1 MIVQVEKFMRKWN
14 MVPEG
19 SRVLVGVSGGADSVC
34 LCLILYELSTKMNF
48 SLEVIHVEHGIR
60 GEESKNDAVFVK
72 QLCKQRGIVCH
83 IRNVD
88 VPRYA
93 KIHHLGEEEAAR
105 ILRYQ
110 VFADAAGQDR
120 NVRIALAHHME
131 DNAETMLFQLIRG
144 SGLDGLCG
152 MRPQRTG
159 TNGEIYIRPFLQCS
173 REQIEQFLE
182 ERGQEYCTDSTNA
195 NESYSRNRMRKRV
208 LPELIQMN
216 PQAVQHMQTAMEQ
229 LQQVRDYLEEETVS
243 LEKKFISGER
253 KNVKLDTDGLAEL
266 SQAVRMRLIRKAVWK
281 AAGACKDITA
291 AHLQAVADL
300 LEKQTGRYVK
310 LPYGLTATRVYNVIE
325 IMGKRKETEKICLP
339 IDTDRLP
346 ENLLAGEWKF
356 SFKKFLYDGNTD
368 KIPRKMYTKWFD
380 YDKINSK
387 LTIRNPRPGDFFVLD
402 DKGHKKKLSRY
413 YMDEKIAKERR
424 DRQLVLADGSHVI
437 WAVPNRI
444 SAACKINQNT
454 KYVLV
459 VTKERI
465 RHERRNQRLD

>member
-19 SRVLVGVSGGADSVC
+19 GRVLVGVSGGADSVC

-60 GEESKNDAVFVK
+60 GEESKNDAVFVE

-182 ERGQEYCTDSTNA
+182 ERGQGYCMDSTNA

-346 ENLLAGEWKF
+346 EICWLVNGNFRLKSFCMMGIPIKF
-356 SFKKFLYDGNTD
+356 HEKC
-368 KIPRKMYTKWFD
+368 
-380 YDKINSK
+380 
-387 LTIRNPRPGDFFVLD
+387 IRNGLI
-402 DKGHKKKLSRY
+402 
-413 YMDEKIAKERR
+413 M
-424 DRQLVLADGSHVI
+424 
-437 WAVPNRI
+437 
-444 SAACKINQNT
+444 
-454 KYVLV
+454 
-459 VTKERI
+459 I
-465 RHERRNQRLD
+465 R

>member
-1 MIVQVEKFMRKWN
+1 MWN
-14 MVPEG
+14 DRGNAMQKKGMELEG
-19 SRVLVGVSGGADSVC
+19 LVKSGDVVLAGVSGGADSVC
-34 LCLILYELSTKMNF
+34 LLLML
-48 SLEVIHVEHGIR
+48 LEYRKHCDFFLEAVHVEHGIR
-60 GEESKNDAVFVK
+60 GDASRRDAAFVK
-72 QLCKQRGIVCH
+72 RLCEKRGVCCR
-83 IRNVD
+83 IYPVD
-88 VPRYA
+88 VPAYA
-93 KIHHLGEEEAAR
+93 KGHGLGVEEAAR
-105 ILRYQ
+105 KLRYEC
-110 VFADAAGQDR
+110 FREAAEDYDGR
-120 NVRIALAHHME
+120 PVKIALAHHAD

-182 ERGQEYCTDSTNA
+182 ERGQGYCMDSTNA

-380 YDKINSK
+380 YDKIKDS
-387 LTIRNPRPGDFFVLD
+387 LAIRNRRKGDYFVLD
-402 DKGHKKKLSRY
+402 AAGHHKKLEDY
-413 YMDEKIAKERR
+413 FVNEKIPASHR
-424 DRQLVLADGSHVI
+424 DEQLLLAGEDEIFWIVGGRMAYGTGISDATRWVLEITASNSSH
-437 WAVPNRI
+437 
-444 SAACKINQNT
+444 
-454 KYVLV
+454 
-459 VTKERI
+459 
-465 RHERRNQRLD
+465 

>member
-19 SRVLVGVSGGADSVC
+19 GRVLVGVSGGADSVC

-60 GEESKNDAVFVK
+60 GEESKNDAVFVE

-182 ERGQEYCTDSTNA
+182 ERGQGYCMDSTNA

-310 LPYGLTATRVYNVIE
+310 LPY
-325 IMGKRKETEKICLP
+325 
-339 IDTDRLP
+339 
-346 ENLLAGEWKF
+346 EWKF
-356 SFKKFLYDGNTD
+356 SFKKFPYDGNTD

-380 YDKINSK
+380 YDKIKDS
-387 LTIRNPRPGDFFVLD
+387 LAIRNRRKGDYFVLD
-402 DKGHKKKLSRY
+402 AAGHHKKLEDY
-413 YMDEKIAKERR
+413 FVNEKIPASHR
-424 DRQLVLADGSHVI
+424 DEQLLLAGEDEIFWIVGGRMAYGTGISDATRWVLEITASNSSH
-437 WAVPNRI
+437 
-444 SAACKINQNT
+444 
-454 KYVLV
+454 
-459 VTKERI
+459 
-465 RHERRNQRLD
+465 

>member
-1 MIVQVEKFMRKWN
+1 MIRQVEKFMKTWN

-19 SRVLVGVSGGADSVC
+19 SRVLAGVSGGADSVC
-34 LCLILYELSTKMNF
+34 LCLILKELSTKMNF

-60 GEESKNDAVFVK
+60 GEESRKDAAFVEH
-72 QLCKQRGIVCH
+72 LCKNLGIVCH

-88 VPRYA
+88 VLHYA
-93 KIHHLGEEEAAR
+93 DMHHLGEEEAAR

-110 VFADAAGQDR
+110 VFADVAGKDR

-173 REQIEQFLE
+173 REQIEQFLSA
-182 ERGQEYCTDSTNA
+182 RGQAYCTDSTNA
-195 NESYSRNRMRKRV
+195 DESYSRNRMRKRV

-243 LEKKFISGER
+243 LEKTLLSGE
-253 KNVKLDTDGLAEL
+253 KGNVKLCVGGLTEL
-266 SQAVRMRLIRKAVWK
+266 PQAIRMRLIRKAVWK

-300 LEKQTGRYVK
+300 LEKQTGKYVE
-310 LPYGLTATRVYNVIE
+310 LPYGLTAARVYDVIE
-325 IMGKRKETEKICLP
+325 IMGKRKETEKICVEV
-339 IDTDRLP
+339 DTVQLP
-346 ENLLAGEWKF
+346 ENLQVGTWKF
-356 SFKKFLYDGNTD
+356 SFQKFPYDGNTD

-380 YDKINSK
+380 YDKIKDS
-387 LTIRNPRPGDFFVLD
+387 LAIRNRRKGDYFVLD
-402 DKGHKKKLSRY
+402 AMGHHKKLEDY
-413 YMDEKIAKERR
+413 FVNEKIPAWRR
-424 DRQLVLADGSHVI
+424 DEQLLLAGEDEIFWIVGGRMAYGTGISDTTRWVLEITASNSH
-437 WAVPNRI
+437 
-444 SAACKINQNT
+444 
-454 KYVLV
+454 
-459 VTKERI
+459 
-465 RHERRNQRLD
+465 

>member
-19 SRVLVGVSGGADSVC
+19 GRVLVGVSGGADSVC

-60 GEESKNDAVFVK
+60 GEESKNDAVFVE

-110 VFADAAGQDR
+110 VFADVAGQDR

-182 ERGQEYCTDSTNA
+182 ERGQGYCMDSTNA

-380 YDKINSK
+380 YDKIKSAICLRHRREGDY
-387 LTIRNPRPGDFFVLD
+387 LTVTSSG
-402 DKGHKKKLSRY
+402 GHKRLQDY
-413 YMDEKIAKERR
+413 FVNEKVPRKQR
-424 DRQLVLADGSHVI
+424 DCVPLVCEGSHVI
-437 WAVPNRI
+437 WAIGYRI
-444 SAACKINQNT
+444 STHYKIDEHT
-454 KYVLV
+454 KRILKIQVL
-459 VTKERI
+459 E
-465 RHERRNQRLD
+465 ENDYE

>member
-1 MIVQVEKFMRKWN
+1 MPKYIIW
-14 MVPEG
+14 
-19 SRVLVGVSGGADSVC
+19 
-34 LCLILYELSTKMNF
+34 
-48 SLEVIHVEHGIR
+48 
-60 GEESKNDAVFVK
+60 
-72 QLCKQRGIVCH
+72 
-83 IRNVD
+83 
-88 VPRYA
+88 
-93 KIHHLGEEEAAR
+93 GEEEAAR

-131 DNAETMLFQLIRG
+131 DNAETMLFRLIRG

-159 TNGEIYIRPFLQCS
+159 TNGGNLYPSLFCS
-173 REQIEQFLE
+173 AAGEQIEQFLE
-182 ERGQEYCTDSTNA
+182 ERGQGYCMDSTNA

-291 AHLQAVADL
+291 AFAGSGGPSGKTDR
-300 LEKQTGRYVK
+300 KICKT

-325 IMGKRKETEKICLP
+325 IMGKRKETEKDLSA
-339 IDTDRLP
+339 DRYGP
-346 ENLLAGEWKF
+346 AAGK
-356 SFKKFLYDGNTD
+356 SVG
-368 KIPRKMYTKWFD
+368 R
-380 YDKINSK
+380 
-387 LTIRNPRPGDFFVLD
+387 
-402 DKGHKKKLSRY
+402 
-413 YMDEKIAKERR
+413 
-424 DRQLVLADGSHVI
+424 
-437 WAVPNRI
+437 
-444 SAACKINQNT
+444 
-454 KYVLV
+454 
-459 VTKERI
+459 
-465 RHERRNQRLD
+465 

>member
-19 SRVLVGVSGGADSVC
+19 GRVLVGVSGGADSVC

-60 GEESKNDAVFVK
+60 GEESKNDAVFVE

-182 ERGQEYCTDSTNA
+182 ERGQGYCMDSTNA

-325 IMGKRKETEKICLP
+325 IMGKRKETEK
-339 IDTDRLP
+339 
-346 ENLLAGEWKF
+346 K
-356 SFKKFLYDGNTD
+356 S
-368 KIPRKMYTKWFD
+368 
-380 YDKINSK
+380 
-387 LTIRNPRPGDFFVLD
+387 
-402 DKGHKKKLSRY
+402 
-413 YMDEKIAKERR
+413 
-424 DRQLVLADGSHVI
+424 
-437 WAVPNRI
+437 
-444 SAACKINQNT
+444 
-454 KYVLV
+454 
-459 VTKERI
+459 
-465 RHERRNQRLD
+465 